1 VVATPRRLELTRLLG
16 FNVIPDQLFLTGEA
30 TEGGSDLENACVGR
44 RTGDG
49 EFTFYQQLEAGKGFT
64 FVSSKGD
71 DRTTYTVVN
80 GVLDDQSAEP
90 ATIDRSGVYRIKLDL
105 NVRGITFEHIDR
117 VEFNFAPRTE
127 DNGNMEYIG
136 NGCWKFS
143 DYNVKFREESWGL
156 DQRYNFHP
164 VFDGVT
170 YVWAGTK
177 GNDSSPSALSGAE
190 YYILTENLFTGD
202 AYGPEKFKFH
212 SDFNGKKVD
221 ITLIMS
227 GDVENCT
234 HVIEIVG

>member
-1 VVATPRRLELTRLLG
+1 MPVSAAGPATASLL
-16 FNVIPDQLFLTGEA
+16 
-30 TEGGSDLENACVGR
+30 
-44 RTGDG
+44 
-49 EFTFYQQLEAGKGFT
+49 FYQQLEAGKGFT

-143 DYNVKFREESWGL
+143 DYNVKFREESWGNSH
-156 DQRYNFHP
+156 QR
-164 VFDGVT
+164 
-170 YVWAGTK
+170 
-177 GNDSSPSALSGAE
+177 
-190 YYILTENLFTGD
+190 
-202 AYGPEKFKFH
+202 
-212 SDFNGKKVD
+212 
-221 ITLIMS
+221 
-227 GDVENCT
+227 
-234 HVIEIVG
+234 